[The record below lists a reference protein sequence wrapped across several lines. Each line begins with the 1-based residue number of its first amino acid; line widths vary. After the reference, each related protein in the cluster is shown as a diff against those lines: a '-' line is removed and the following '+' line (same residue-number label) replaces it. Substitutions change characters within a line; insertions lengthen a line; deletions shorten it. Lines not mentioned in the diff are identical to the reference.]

1 MNEHTFVIVAN
12 LYILT
17 VRHVSGNFQKVS
29 HFLLGFIP
37 GGAKVS
43 SFFKKNMPQDY
54 QRDQY
59 QLARKLAEIQTA
71 RLGFYFRYSSLK
83 FSTQCV
89 KIQCV
94 SSVHHV
100 NKTARSEQYQ
110 SIRSQ
115 LILITTKFSSP
126 SLKPISAV
134 ALFKRY
140 RKAKCICLSFMTQLK
155 RKAVLQ

>member
-1 MNEHTFVIVAN
+1 M
-12 LYILT
+12 
-17 VRHVSGNFQKVS
+17 RHVSANLQKVS

-37 GGAKVS
+37 GGAK
-43 SFFKKNMPQDY
+43 KNTLQDY

-71 RLGFYFRYSSLK
+71 GLGFYFRYSSLK
-83 FSTQCV
+83 FSTHCV

-100 NKTARSEQYQ
+100 NKTARSEQYECK
-110 SIRSQ
+110 
-115 LILITTKFSSP
+115 ITTKFSLP

-134 ALFKRY
+134 NFFKRY
-140 RKAKCICLSFMTQLK
+140 RKAKCIRLSFMTQLK